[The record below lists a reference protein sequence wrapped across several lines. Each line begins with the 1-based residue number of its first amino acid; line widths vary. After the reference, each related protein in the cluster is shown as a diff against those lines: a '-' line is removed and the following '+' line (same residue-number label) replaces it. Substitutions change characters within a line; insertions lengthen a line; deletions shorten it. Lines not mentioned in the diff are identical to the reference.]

1 MEQSSSEE
9 SIHIVARGNFSI
21 LYQRNIKFL
30 HILKQC
36 FSFFKF
42 LKVAILSYTWWQAGT
57 GQIFL

>member
-21 LYQRNIKFL
+21 LYQRNIKKFL

-36 FSFFKF
+36 FKF